1 MTYVFRNNTIKRF
14 LRGEYQYS
22 GYNDFSSIPD
32 ADAYLWWYQLPI
44 KYNISQLV
52 DEVMLFA
59 DKLQYIA
66 NQISSKPFHVITIVN
81 TGVPNV
87 IMSDIRL
94 SQAIE
99 HFNSTAYSLA
109 QEKNNVKVVDFEDFT
124 NRYPLAELIDWKF
137 YYLYQM
143 PLNPKLAN
151 DFHQWFT
158 KQQDRIALKRKK
170 CLVLDLDNTLWFGIL
185 GEDGVEGI
193 SFDGDYPGKAFAHW
207 QEGLKQ
213 LKESGIILALC
224 SKNNEADV
232 QELWNKR
239 PEIILKEEDFV
250 AKRINW
256 QDKATNI
263 QSIASE
269 LNIGLDSIVF
279 IDDNPTERELV
290 RQLLPMVEVPEWSS
304 NPYDLP
310 MLYKELIEKYFK
322 VYSITEEDKNKT
334 EQYHQNALRQQQQSQ
349 FTSFEDFVRS
359 LNIELTIQPVNEV
372 TLKRVAQMTQKTN
385 QFNLTTKRYTENDIQ
400 RLLSDGAQM
409 YTLSV
414 ADKFGDSGVTGC
426 IILVPDANGWEI
438 DTLLLSC
445 RILGKGIEY
454 AFVKNVLAILDGGKA
469 ISAKY
474 YPTDK
479 NGQVANFY
487 DALGFVLVKESNG
500 NKYYQILVNELD
512 LRIEDYFTIK

>member
-1 MTYVFRNNTIKRF
+1 MTYVFRNNTIERF

-22 GYNDFSSIPD
+22 GYNDFSIIPD
-32 ADAYLWWYQLPI
+32 TDAYLWWYQVPI
-44 KYNISQLV
+44 KHNISQLA
-52 DEVMLFA
+52 DEIKLFA
-59 DKLQYIA
+59 DKLQFIA
-66 NQISSKPFHVITIVN
+66 NQIGNKPLIIITIEN
-81 TGVPNV
+81 ICVPNV
-87 IMSDIRL
+87 IMSDTRL

-99 HFNSTAYSLA
+99 YFNCTAYSLA
-109 QEKNNVKVVDFEDFT
+109 NKQSNIRVIDFADFT
-124 NRYPLAELIDWKF
+124 NRYPSVELIDWKF

-143 PLNPKLAN
+143 PLNPRLAN

-170 CLVLDLDNTLWFGIL
+170 CLVLDLDNTLWAGIL
-185 GEDGVEGI
+185 GEDGIEGI

-207 QEGLKQ
+207 QDGLKQ
-213 LKESGIILALC
+213 LKQSGVMLAIC
-224 SKNNEADV
+224 SKNNASDV
-232 QELWNKR
+232 QEVWNKR
-239 PEIILKEEDFV
+239 TEMILKEEDFV

-263 QSIASE
+263 QSIAEE

-279 IDDNPTERELV
+279 VDDNPTERELV

-310 MLYKELIEKYFK
+310 LLYNNLIEHYFM

-349 FTSFEDFVRS
+349 FASFEDFVRS
-359 LNIELTIQPVNEV
+359 LNIELTIQPINDV
-372 TLKRVAQMTQKTN
+372 THKRVAQMTQKTN
-385 QFNLTTKRYTENDIQ
+385 QFNLTTKRYTEDDIQ
-400 RLLSDGAQM
+400 RLITKGARI

-414 ADKFGDSGVTGC
+414 ADKFGDNGITGC
-426 IILVPDANGWEI
+426 MILLPNEAGWVI

-454 AFVKNVLAILDGGKA
+454 AFVKYVLTVLPKNSIVLAE
-469 ISAKY
+469 Y
-474 YPTDK
+474 YPTEK
-479 NGQVANFY
+479 NAQVATFY
-487 DALGFVLVKESNG
+487 DKLGFAFVAEDNMCKSYKISVAD
-500 NKYYQILVNELD
+500 LD
-512 LRIEDYFTIK
+512 LQIEDYFTIK

>member
-1 MTYVFRNNTIKRF
+1 MTYVFRNNTIERF

-66 NQISSKPFHVITIVN
+66 NQIGSKPFHIITIVN

-109 QEKNNVKVVDFEDFT
+109 QEKNNVKVIDFEDFT
-124 NRYPLAELIDWKF
+124 NRYTLTELIDWKF

-239 PEIILKEEDFV
+239 TEIILKEEDFV

-263 QSIASE
+263 QSIAKE
-269 LNIGLDSIVF
+269 LNVGLDSIVF

-310 MLYKELIEKYFK
+310 ILYKDLIENYFK

-385 QFNLTTKRYTENDIQ
+385 QFNLTTKRYTEDDIQ
-400 RLLSDGAQM
+400 RLLVRDARI

-414 ADKFGDSGVTGC
+414 ADKFGDNGITGC
-426 IILVPDANGWEI
+426 IILLPNEKGWGI

-454 AFVKNVLAILDGGKA
+454 AYVKHVLSFLPNKSIVFAE
-469 ISAKY
+469 Y
-474 YPTDK
+474 YPTEK
-479 NGQVANFY
+479 NAQVASFY
-487 DALGFVLVKESNG
+487 DKLGFECVTTDYTGKSY
-500 NKYYQILVNELD
+500 KISMSDLD
-512 LRIEDYFTIK
+512 LQIEDYFTIK

>member
-1 MTYVFRNNTIKRF
+1 MTYVFRNNTIERF

-22 GYNDFSSIPD
+22 GYNDFSIIPD
-32 ADAYLWWYQLPI
+32 TDAYLWWYQVPI
-44 KYNISQLV
+44 KHNISQLA
-52 DEVMLFA
+52 DEIKLFS
-59 DKLQYIA
+59 DKLQFIA
-66 NQISSKPFHVITIVN
+66 SQIGNKPLIVITIEN
-81 TGVPNV
+81 ICVPNV
-87 IMSDIRL
+87 IMSDTRL

-99 HFNSTAYSLA
+99 HFNYTACSLA
-109 QEKNNVKVVDFEDFT
+109 NKQSNIRVIDFADFT
-124 NRYPLAELIDWKF
+124 NRYPSAELIDWKF

-143 PLNPKLAN
+143 PLNPRLAN

-170 CLVLDLDNTLWFGIL
+170 CLVLDLDNTLWAGIL
-185 GEDGVEGI
+185 GEDGIEGI

-207 QEGLKQ
+207 QDGLKQ
-213 LKESGIILALC
+213 LKQSGVMLAIC
-224 SKNNEADV
+224 SKNNESDV
-232 QELWNKR
+232 HELWTKR
-239 PEIILKEEDFV
+239 TDIILKEEDFV

-263 QSIASE
+263 QSIAEE

-279 IDDNPTERELV
+279 VDDNPTERELV

-310 MLYKELIEKYFK
+310 LLYNNLIEHYFM

-349 FTSFEDFVRS
+349 FASFEDFVRS
-359 LNIELTIQPVNEV
+359 LNIELTIQPINDV
-372 TLKRVAQMTQKTN
+372 THKRVAQMTQKTN
-385 QFNLTTKRYTENDIQ
+385 QFNLTTKRYTEDDIQ
-400 RLLSDGAQM
+400 RLIDKGARI

-414 ADKFGDSGVTGC
+414 ADKFGDNGITGC
-426 IILVPDANGWEI
+426 MILLPNEAEWVI

-454 AFVKNVLAILDGGKA
+454 AFVKHVLSMLDVNVTLKA
-469 ISAKY
+469 AY
-474 YPTDK
+474 YPTEK
-479 NGQVANFY
+479 NGQVAEFY
-487 DALGFVLVKESNG
+487 DRLGFELIAENDG
-500 NKYYQILVNELD
+500 NRFYQIELSKLD
-512 LRIEDYFTIK
+512 KTIKEYYTIK